1 MLGTK
6 ELWCSFQPRQF
17 NRQAAAICDQNDI
30 QIYRKN
36 CSDTIDIAWSMGIVG
51 QSNIAIA
58 TYADGSQQGDDQI
71 RCLEKNLPTL
81 GSKLFV
87 FKWKNQEAW
96 SKHIWRAL

>member
-17 NRQAAAICDQNDI
+17 NRQTAASCDQNDI

-58 TYADGSQQGDDQI
+58 TTLMEANRDDQV
-71 RCLEKNLPTL
+71 RCLEKNLATL
-81 GSKLFV
+81 GSSCLFSSGRTRKLE
-87 FKWKNQEAW
+87 QT
-96 SKHIWRAL
+96 IWRALQ